1 MTSTATTGTHRNR
14 RRLATVTAAVLALG
28 LAACGQDTTEAATV
42 TPTNAPTTSTVP
54 RPTEARDASVRT
66 DRGSMRLRCA
76 GSGPTTVLLIAGWGG
91 DGNGWGTVETDIAE
105 HTRVCSYARFGTGT
119 SDPPP
124 STQTFATQA
133 ADLRALLEE
142 AGEPGPYVVLGHS
155 FGGAAAATFATQ
167 QPADVRGV
175 LLLDA
180 SPVTWPA
187 AVCAVPDD
195 GTEAAAGFQALC
207 AEMKDP
213 MKNSERLDVFA
224 AFAEVE
230 AIDSLGDVPLAVVTA
245 ARRSAP
251 GLVEAEV
258 ARLTTVW
265 DAGVERWAALS
276 SASKV
281 VTVEDTGHSIQLD
294 QPRLVVDEVLALL
307 PSAS

>member
-1 MTSTATTGTHRNR
+1 M
-14 RRLATVTAAVLALG
+14 
-28 LAACGQDTTEAATV
+28 
-42 TPTNAPTTSTVP
+42 
-54 RPTEARDASVRT
+54 
-66 DRGSMRLRCA
+66 
-76 GSGPTTVLLIAGWGG
+76 
-91 DGNGWGTVETDIAE
+91 
-105 HTRVCSYARFGTGT
+105 
-119 SDPPP
+119 
-124 STQTFATQA
+124 
-133 ADLRALLEE
+133 
-142 AGEPGPYVVLGHS
+142 
-155 FGGAAAATFATQ
+155 
-167 QPADVRGV
+167 
-175 LLLDA
+175 
-180 SPVTWPA
+180 
-187 AVCAVPDD
+187 CAVPDD